1 MASQLTTIYATI
13 AAQQVTVNGTA
24 VGCLDLSQLRTGM
37 ESAVLPTR
45 MLNPFNA
52 RGGGSLQSFWTLG
65 DGVRTVDWLITDM
78 LIWRAHAAGIGLD
91 DIAPD
96 LIAYTVQYAELLKS
110 LRSRAWNVTQCQM
123 QVLAYEWPLGSTRWW
138 DGVICQL
145 TIREIVQ

>member
-1 MASQLTTIYATI
+1 MASLLTTIYSTL
-13 AAQQVTVNGTA
+13 AAQSITVNGTT
-24 VGCLDLSQLRTGM
+24 VGCLDLSALRTSLQ
-37 ESAVLPTR
+37 SAVLPTR

-52 RGGGSLQSFWTLG
+52 RGGGSLQSFWTLN

-78 LIWRAHAAGIGLD
+78 LAWRAHAAGVGLE

-96 LIAYTVQYAELLKS
+96 LIAYTVQYAELLKA
-110 LRSRAWNVTQCQM
+110 LRTRTWNVTQCQI
-123 QVLAYEWPLGSTRWW
+123 QVLAYEWPLASNNWW

>member
-1 MASQLTTIYATI
+1 VASLLTTIYATI
-13 AAQQVTVNGTA
+13 AAQEITVNGQA
-24 VGCLDLSQLRTGM
+24 VGCLDLAELRTSL

-45 MLNPFNA
+45 QLNPFNA
-52 RGGGSLQSFWTLG
+52 RGGGGLQTFWTMG

-78 LIWRAHAAGIGLD
+78 LAWRAHAAGMGLE

-96 LIAYTVQYAELLKS
+96 LIAYTVQYVELLKQ
-110 LRSRAWNVTQCQM
+110 LRTRTWNVTGCQM
-123 QVLAYEWPLGSTRWW
+123 QVLAYEYPLGSGRWW